1 MYLAIFQ
8 YMAMQWLTSMK
19 PKSIA
24 ISFASA
30 LCNDLY
36 IYNETRDYSMK
47 EIMDPMEE
55 EGLFFRNVYFQF
67 MTTMIVG
74 GVWFLICAK
83 DILNLIN
90 NHCNKMFSVLVLCH
104 YMWFS
109 NIRPDSDA
117 CWVYTSMCHIIIS
130 HSSTP

>member
-1 MYLAIFQ
+1 MYFISALFCTYHVSCYILLYGHAVID
-8 YMAMQWLTSMK
+8 
-19 PKSIA
+19 KSIS

-36 IYNETRDYSMK
+36 IYNQTRDYSMK

-67 MTTMIVG
+67 MKTMIVG

-90 NHCNKMFSVLVLCH
+90 NHCNKMFSV
-104 YMWFS
+104 WFF
-109 NIRPDSDA
+109 A
-117 CWVYTSMCHIIIS
+117 MMCFSILMV
-130 HSSTP
+130 